1 MNKIKKVILQFFND
15 NTESNKKKNHSNKK
29 CLHDKLL
36 LDLIKVNNVNTN
48 SKGNYKIN
56 KQIFSNFIKTSNFC
70 NPYSI
75 YTKFFENIDSY
86 SNGDFGGGGISIRAI
101 QIDKLNRI
109 YIGGEFNL
117 IGNLV
122 CSNIAMWDGT
132 KWYNL
137 DSGVNSEVD
146 CLCIDSNNNLWVG
159 GSFDIVGN
167 ITSKNIAKWNGINW
181 VPIKGVDSNVSSIL
195 TNSNGDII
203 IGGYFNNSELGIPL
217 NKIAKWNSTNWINI
231 GPTYPIDNIY
241 AMGIDKL
248 DNIYIG
254 GYFFPVSVYNS
265 MGWSILKNNNG
276 EELSQIINTIIIDP
290 NTNNPIFGGIIGNFG
305 TITNVFNVIKFDLSN
320 NTWFPLNNSNGFG
333 LNAQCNVLVYDKYN
347 NRIIAGG
354 SFSGLTDDG
363 ITSDNT
369 LSLIASYDGTNWSPI
384 SNGINGSYVQT
395 IGILN
400 KGTTLIGGFING
412 SKNIYSN
419 GLVIYTN
426 NYVNI
431 WWKKNLLYTLTDFNN
446 KVTISARDIV
456 QYVFE
461 HSL

>member
-1 MNKIKKVILQFFND
+1 MDILPIEITKSEDVLFVKSQLSIFSDYFLEIIKIYNLTIEKNNDIALKLAKLKEKYNDLTKNNTNKVFLFCLNSLYFQYKILNFELENFNKLNSLIQNRMYGDYYKLYNIIINQCKENNILFSDEDFVEINNKIDSLEASEICEEDNIPPSPLSVNAMDTACND
-15 NTESNKKKNHSNKK
+15 NQNDQEKRNIS
-29 CLHDKLL
+29 D
-36 LDLIKVNNVNTN
+36 NNFPIY
-48 SKGNYKIN
+48 KDIDPFFRYKI
-56 KQIFSNFIKTSNFC
+56 
-70 NPYSI
+70 
-75 YTKFFENIDSY
+75 EDV
-86 SNGDFGGGGISIRAI
+86 ISLH
-101 QIDKLNRI
+101 QRI
-109 YIGGEFNL
+109 L
-117 IGNLV
+117 I
-122 CSNIAMWDGT
+122 
-132 KWYNL
+132 
-137 DSGVNSEVD
+137 
-146 CLCIDSNNNLWVG
+146 
-159 GSFDIVGN
+159 IV
-167 ITSKNIAKWNGINW
+167 
-181 VPIKGVDSNVSSIL
+181 
-195 TNSNGDII
+195 
-203 IGGYFNNSELGIPL
+203 
-217 NKIAKWNSTNWINI
+217 
-231 GPTYPIDNIY
+231 
-241 AMGIDKL
+241 DKL

-354 SFSGLTDDG
+354 LFSGLTDG
-363 ITSDNT
+363 TTSNNT